1 MSRRQESWGARMR
14 VVVVNLD
21 EVHLMIPLKVGSI
34 IYLWCC
40 NEAPWLAHSRHAQK
54 LAKRMQ
60 FLPMLY

>member
-1 MSRRQESWGARMR
+1 MR